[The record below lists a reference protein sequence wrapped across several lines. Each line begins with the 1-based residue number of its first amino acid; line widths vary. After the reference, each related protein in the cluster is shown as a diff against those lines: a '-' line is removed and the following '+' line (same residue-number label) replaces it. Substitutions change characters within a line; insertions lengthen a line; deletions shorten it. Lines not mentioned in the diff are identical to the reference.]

1 MMGPFDDALP
11 RVLGGEARGSRDAAA
26 AAFAREALDQ
36 LDRLYATAR
45 RLTRN
50 AADAEDLVQQTYLK
64 AFRSASQFKPG
75 TNLRAWLFTILHRT
89 FLNDRRHAAVDPV
102 VAAGDAHDRAAERGA
117 TDAETPETMLLR
129 QASDAEIR
137 DAVDE
142 LPLAFREAVWLRD
155 VEDLSYAEIAQVTGA
170 PLGTVMSRIARGR
183 RQLASVLAEKL
194 RGSGPGG
201 RA

>member
-1 MMGPFDDALP
+1 MEPVDDALP
-11 RVLGGEARGSRDAAA
+11 RVLSGEARRSRDAATGE
-26 AAFAREALDQ
+26 FARDALDH

-89 FLNDRRHAAVDPV
+89 FLNDRRHAAADPV
-102 VAAGDAHDRAAERGA
+102 VADADACDRAADRGLA
-117 TDAETPETMLLR
+117 DADTPETMLLR
-129 QASDAEIR
+129 QASDTEIR

-142 LPLAFREAVWLRD
+142 LPLPFREAVWLRD
-155 VEDLSYAEIAQVTGA
+155 VEDLSYAEIAQITGA
-170 PLGTVMSRIARGR
+170 ALGTVMSRIARGR
-183 RQLASVLAEKL
+183 RQLAIVLAVRL
-194 RGSGPGG
+194 RGPAGGG